1 MESSSE
7 RTIKLTQ
14 LDTAIDESF
23 NNGRYSLIFD
33 KTHNAEVFFRYKA
46 HMVEVNKLSVAVAI
60 GKASKADALEQIRKG
75 LVYSMR
81 AGDRLV
87 LYVGNIA
94 PDFKTGLTAD
104 EATFPAATVFD
115 FTEWRKEE
123 HYKRVVREAE
133 DVDLM
138 GNKKMFWMN
147 EKFNLVILAE
157 YEDEETKQQVIKNIP
172 NVESFDIINI
182 N

>member
-1 MESSSE
+1 M
-7 RTIKLTQ
+7 
-14 LDTAIDESF
+14 
-23 NNGRYSLIFD
+23 FD

-46 HMVEVNKLSVAVAI
+46 HMVEVNKLSIAVSIGRSTKEEAI
-60 GKASKADALEQIRKG
+60 EQIRKG

-81 AGDRLV
+81 CGDRLV

-94 PDFKTGLTAD
+94 PDFKNNITSD
-104 EATFPAATVFD
+104 DRNFPAKTVFN

-123 HYKRVVREAE
+123 NYKKIVREAE

-138 GNKKMFWMN
+138 GNKKMYWMN

-157 YEDEETKQQVIKNIP
+157 DEDEETRREVIQNIP
-172 NVESFDIINI
+172 NIECFDIINI
-182 N
+182 E